1 MSNQMKRR
9 ILLALGIVFVAFN
22 LRPAITSV
30 GPLIGWIRADLDIS
44 NGTAGFLTTLPL
56 IAFALLSLAA
66 PQLSRRWGSEPTI
79 FAGLIILASGIL
91 VRSTGTIP
99 GAFLGTSLVGV
110 GIAIGNVLLPAI
122 VKEKFS
128 EKVGLMTSIY
138 TTSMASFAAV
148 GSGVSIPLAE
158 KLHLG
163 WKGSLAFW
171 IVFAMAAIFIWLPQ
185 LKRHHKKSTVQPVAI
200 ATGQGSLW
208 RSPLAWQ
215 VTFFMGLQSF
225 LFYCTVAWL
234 PAILQIQ
241 GINEALAGWLVS
253 IMQFIGLPATFMT
266 PVLANRLPHQ
276 KGIAMIIGIIQLAG
290 ILGLFVSNMFIL
302 IISIVLNGIAQG
314 ASISLA
320 LAFLGMRTTNA
331 GEAARLSGMSQSV
344 GYVLAAI
351 GPLLL
356 GFLFDWTQSWDS
368 SLVVLSLVTIL
379 MTFAGIGAGRRGYVL
394 SSTNERIWQPD

>member
-1 MSNQMKRR
+1 MNNYMKRK
-9 ILLALGIVFVAFN
+9 ILLVLGIIFVAFN
-22 LRPAITSV
+22 LRPSITSV

-66 PQLSRRWGSEPTI
+66 PQLSRKWGNELII
-79 FAGLIILASGIL
+79 FAGLIILTSGIL
-91 VRSTGTIP
+91 IRSTGTIL
-99 GAFLGTSLVGV
+99 GAFFGTSLVGI
-110 GIAIGNVLLPAI
+110 GIAIGNVLLPVI
-122 VKEKFS
+122 VKEKFP
-128 EKVGLMTSIY
+128 ERVGLMTGVY
-138 TTSMASFAAV
+138 TTSMATFAAV

-163 WKGSLAFW
+163 WQSSLAFW
-171 IVFAMAAIFIWLPQ
+171 AVFAISAIFIWLPQ
-185 LKRHHKKSTVQPVAI
+185 LKRYNKRPSVQPVSI

-234 PAILQIQ
+234 PAILQSHE
-241 GINEALAGWLVS
+241 INEGAAGWLVS
-253 IMQFIGLPATFMT
+253 VMQFISLPTTFIT
-266 PVLANRLPHQ
+266 PVIANRLPHQ
-276 KGIAMIIGIIQLAG
+276 KGIAIVIGIIQLAG
-290 ILGLFVSNMFIL
+290 ILGLFASETSLL

-320 LAFLGMRTTNA
+320 LSLLGMRTTNA
-331 GEAARLSGMSQSV
+331 GEAARLSGMSQSI

-351 GPLLL
+351 GPILL
-356 GFLFDWTQSWDS
+356 GFLFDWTHSWSS
-368 SLVVLSLVTIL
+368 SLVLLSLATIF

-394 SSTNERIWQPD
+394 SSKK

>member
-1 MSNQMKRR
+1 MSNQMKRK
-9 ILLALGIVFVAFN
+9 LLLVLGIVFVAFN

-66 PQLSRRWGSEPTI
+66 PQLSRKWGNELTV
-79 FAGLIILASGIL
+79 FAGLIILACGIL
-91 VRSTGTIP
+91 IRSTGTVP
-99 GAFLGTSLVGV
+99 GAFLGTSLIGIGV
-110 GIAIGNVLLPAI
+110 AIGNVLLPGI
-122 VKEKFS
+122 VKEKFPD
-128 EKVGLMTSIY
+128 KVGLMTSVY
-138 TTSMASFAAV
+138 TTSMATFAAV
-148 GSGVSIPLAE
+148 GSGLSIPLAE
-158 KLHLG
+158 GMHLG
-163 WKGSLAFW
+163 WKSSLAFW
-171 IVFAMAAIFIWLPQ
+171 IVFAISAILIWFPQ
-185 LKRHHKKSTVQPVAI
+185 LGSHDKSSSVQPVTI
-200 ATGQGSLW
+200 ATGQCSMW

-234 PAILQIQ
+234 PAILQSH

-253 IMQFIGLPATFMT
+253 IMQFIGLPATFIT

-276 KGIAMIIGIIQLAG
+276 KGIAMIIGTIQLAG
-290 ILGLFVSNMFIL
+290 ILGLFASNMFIL

-320 LAFLGMRTTNA
+320 LAFLGMRTVNA

-351 GPLLL
+351 GPILL

-368 SLVVLSLVTIL
+368 SLVVLSLATIL
-379 MTFAGIGAGRRGYVL
+379 MTFAGMGAGRRGYVF
-394 SSTNERIWQPD
+394 SK